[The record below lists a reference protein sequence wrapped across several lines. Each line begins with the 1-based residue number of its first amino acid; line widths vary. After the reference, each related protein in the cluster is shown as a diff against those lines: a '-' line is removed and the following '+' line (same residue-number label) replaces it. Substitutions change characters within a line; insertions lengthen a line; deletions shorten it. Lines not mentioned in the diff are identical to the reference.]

1 MIDAPSMAFR
11 CTRPPVTKAVNPA
24 SVGLVLRRILRPSFD
39 SGKTRLLI
47 RFNNSLT
54 LACILMITMMPEN
67 LSSSGSFPH
76 AMLREIYEQPR
87 AILETIQQHVAG
99 DQIFPGELKPIEN
112 ALLTFK
118 KLIIVASG
126 TSRHAGL
133 AGEIMIED
141 LSGVAVDVEYSS
153 EYCYRSTHAGTDPIV
168 MVITQSGETADTIAA
183 QREALIRGAKTIAI
197 SNVADSTIVH
207 EASANL
213 LTHAGQEKAVPAT
226 KSFTTQLTVL
236 YLFALFLA
244 RKQGRMTSEVIRSYL
259 KRLLQLPE
267 SLQHSIATWDS
278 LAAEYAQNYK
288 QAQTFLYL
296 GRSVHYAIAR
306 EGALKL
312 KEISY
317 AHAEGYP
324 VGELKHGPNALVN
337 DQLPV
342 VVLTTCDHTDPD
354 SILRYRKTLNL
365 MEDLRAQGGRLIA
378 IATDGDREVQSVA
391 NHTLFVPPAPELLLP
406 LLEVVPLQLL
416 AYHIAVQNGCD
427 VDHPRNLVKAV
438 VRE

>member
-1 MIDAPSMAFR
+1 
-11 CTRPPVTKAVNPA
+11 
-24 SVGLVLRRILRPSFD
+24 
-39 SGKTRLLI
+39 
-47 RFNNSLT
+47 
-54 LACILMITMMPEN
+54 MITVMPQAPPSAE
-67 LSSSGSFPH
+67 SFPH
-76 AMLREIYEQPR
+76 SMLKEIYEQPR
-87 AILETIQQHVAG
+87 AILETIHQHVAG
-99 DQIFPGELKPIEN
+99 DQIFPGELASIEN

-141 LSGVAVDVEYSS
+141 LSGVPVDVEYSS

-197 SNVADSTIVH
+197 ANVAESTIVR
-207 EASANL
+207 EASASL
-213 LTHAGQEKAVPAT
+213 LTHAGLEKAVPAT

-259 KRLLQLPE
+259 KRLLQVPE
-267 SLQHSIATWDS
+267 SLGHSISTWDS
-278 LAAEYAQNYK
+278 LAADYARHYR

-342 VVLTTCDHTDPD
+342 VVLATCDHSDPD

-365 MEDLRAQGGRLIA
+365 MEDLKAQGGKLIA
-378 IATDGDREVQSVA
+378 IANEGDREIQSLA
-391 NHTLFVPPAPELLLP
+391 NHVLFVPPAPELLLP
-406 LLEVVPLQLL
+406 ILEVVPLQLL